1 MKIHP
6 RLAGGL
12 IVLFLILIL
21 IIIDKIFNTNIFSNR
36 IVLIVICLI
45 GGIVAGVISKRQKD
59 D

>member
-12 IVLFLILIL
+12 IGLFLILIL

-36 IVLIVICLI
+36 IVIIVICLI
-45 GGIVAGVISKRQKD
+45 GGIVAGLISKNQKK
-59 D
+59 